1 MANIKHRMQST
12 LHGLFQKGRGMK
24 KKSDPTHQYIHS
36 RVTLQTYL
44 AEVDR
49 FSKWIKDQG
58 IKMRCSEQEAAKQVP
73 RYLRGLAQAGRSPST
88 IHTAAAALCKAL
100 PGTGLVMADLPHP
113 RRTHAPR
120 KGRAAAPSLRRR
132 SDADAQN
139 PKYRRL
145 VDFAKV
151 VGLRRDE
158 YRNLRGRDLTHI
170 DGHAYVIVERGK
182 GGKTQYQRIDDVDA
196 PLIESYFMGLEQ
208 DDPVF
213 SEEEMK
219 NKINLHRL
227 RREHA
232 QEMYRR
238 YLARLEAD
246 PTYQGQLLR
255 EIKEAFRRAGQDW
268 RRNPDMRRLAT
279 PYVCRGHVRESLDEA
294 GRAVAYDRLAL
305 MAVSVFHL
313 AHWRADVTVKN
324 YMQ

>member
-1 MANIKHRMQST
+1 MANIRHKMQST
-12 LHGLFQKGRGMK
+12 LHDLYRKGHGMK
-24 KKSDPTHQYIHS
+24 KMNDPPHQYIHS
-36 RVTLQTYL
+36 RITLQTYL
-44 AEVDR
+44 AEADR
-49 FSKWIKDQG
+49 FAAWLKEQG

-73 RYLRGLAQAGRSPST
+73 WYLRYLAQAGRSPST
-88 IHTAAAALCKAL
+88 IHTAAAALVKAL

-113 RRTHAPR
+113 RRTHAPK
-120 KGRAAAPSLRRR
+120 KGRAAAPSLRKR
-132 SDADAQN
+132 SDADELN

-145 VDFAKV
+145 LEFAKA

-158 YRNLRGRDLTHI
+158 YRNLRGRNLAHI
-170 DGHAYVIVERGK
+170 DGHTYVIVERGK
-182 GGKTQYQRIDDVDA
+182 GGKMQYQRIDDVDA
-196 PLIESYFMGLEQ
+196 PLIESYFAGLGP
-208 DDPVF
+208 DDPIF
-213 SEEEMK
+213 LEDEMK

-238 YLARLEAD
+238 YLARMEAD
-246 PTYQGQLLR
+246 PDYRGQLLR

-279 PYVCRGHVRESLDEA
+279 PYVCRGHVRRSLDGA
-294 GRAVAYDRLAL
+294 GRAVTYDRLAL

-313 AHWRADVTVKN
+313 AHWRAEVTVKN

>member
-1 MANIKHRMQST
+1 
-12 LHGLFQKGRGMK
+12 
-24 KKSDPTHQYIHS
+24 
-36 RVTLQTYL
+36 
-44 AEVDR
+44 
-49 FSKWIKDQG
+49 
-58 IKMRCSEQEAAKQVP
+58 
-73 RYLRGLAQAGRSPST
+73 
-88 IHTAAAALCKAL
+88 
-100 PGTGLVMADLPHP
+100 MADLPHP

-268 RRNPDMRRLAT
+268 RRNPDMRRLTT
-279 PYVCRGHVRESLDEA
+279 PYVCRGHVRESLDKA

>member
-1 MANIKHRMQST
+1 M
-12 LHGLFQKGRGMK
+12 
-24 KKSDPTHQYIHS
+24 
-36 RVTLQTYL
+36 
-44 AEVDR
+44 
-49 FSKWIKDQG
+49 
-58 IKMRCSEQEAAKQVP
+58 
-73 RYLRGLAQAGRSPST
+73 AGR
-88 IHTAAAALCKAL
+88 
-100 PGTGLVMADLPHP
+100 PHP
-113 RRTHAPR
+113 WRTDSLG
-120 KGRAAAPSLRRR
+120 KGRAVAASQRRR

-279 PYVCRGHVRESLDEA
+279 PYVCRGHARESLDEA

>member
-1 MANIKHRMQST
+1 M
-12 LHGLFQKGRGMK
+12 
-24 KKSDPTHQYIHS
+24 
-36 RVTLQTYL
+36 
-44 AEVDR
+44 
-49 FSKWIKDQG
+49 
-58 IKMRCSEQEAAKQVP
+58 P
-73 RYLRGLAQAGRSPST
+73 RYLQGLAQTGRSPST

-100 PGTGLVMADLPHP
+100 PGTGLAMADLPHP

-120 KGRAAAPSLRRR
+120 KGRAAAPSLRKR
-132 SDADAQN
+132 SDADQLN

-170 DGHAYVIVERGK
+170 DGHAYVIVEQGK
-182 GGKTQYQRIDDVDA
+182 GGKMQYQRIDDVDA
-196 PLIESYFMGLEQ
+196 PLVESYFVGLEP

-213 SEEEMK
+213 LHDEMK

-238 YLARLEAD
+238 YCSRLEAD
-246 PTYQGQLLR
+246 PDYRGQLLR

-279 PYVCRGHVRESLDEA
+279 PYVCRGCVRRSLDGA

-313 AHWRADVTVKN
+313 AHWRAEVTVKN

>member
-1 MANIKHRMQST
+1 MANIRHKMQST
-12 LHGLFQKGRGMK
+12 LHDLYRQGYGMK
-24 KKSDPTHQYIHS
+24 KKSDPTHQYVHS

-49 FSKWIKDQG
+49 FSKWLKDQG
-58 IKMRCSEQEAAKQVP
+58 IKMRCSEQEAAEQVP
-73 RYLRGLAQAGRSPST
+73 RYLQGMAQAGKSPST
-88 IHTAAAALCKAL
+88 IHTAAAALVKAL
-100 PGTGLVMADLPHP
+100 SRTGLVMADLPHP

-132 SDADAQN
+132 SDADESN
-139 PKYRRL
+139 PRYKRL
-145 VDFAKV
+145 IDFAQA

-158 YRNLRGRDLTHI
+158 YRNLRGRNLTHI
-170 DGHAYVIVERGK
+170 DGHTYVIVERGK
-182 GGKTQYQRIDDVDA
+182 GGKMQYQRIDDVDA
-196 PLIESYFMGLEQ
+196 PLVESYFAGLGP

-213 SEEEMK
+213 LPTEMK

-227 RREHA
+227 RRDHA
-232 QEMYRR
+232 QAMYRR
-238 YLARLEAD
+238 YLARMEDD
-246 PTYQGQLLR
+246 PAYQGQLLR

>member
-12 LHGLFQKGRGMK
+12 LHGLYQKGRGMK

-36 RVTLQTYL
+36 KITLQTYL
-44 AEVDR
+44 AEVER
-49 FSKWIKDQG
+49 YAKWLKDQG
-58 IKMRCSEQEAAKQVP
+58 IKMRCFEQEAAEQVP

-132 SDADAQN
+132 SNADAQN

-170 DGHAYVIVERGK
+170 DGHSYVIVEQGK
-182 GGKTQYQRIDDVDA
+182 GGKMQYQRIDDVDA
-196 PLIESYFMGLEQ
+196 PLVESYFAGLEP

-213 SEEEMK
+213 LPDEMK

-238 YLARLEAD
+238 YLSRLKAD
-246 PTYQGQLLR
+246 PAYQRQLLR

-268 RRNPDMRRLAT
+268 KRNPDMRRLAT

-313 AHWRADVTVKN
+313 AHWRCDVTVKN

>member
-12 LHGLFQKGRGMK
+12 LHDLYQLGRGQK
-24 KKSDPTHQYIHS
+24 KKDDPTHQYIHS
-36 RVTLQTYL
+36 KITLQTYL
-44 AEVDR
+44 AEVER
-49 FSKWIKDQG
+49 YARWLKDHG
-58 IKMRCSEQEAAKQVP
+58 IKMRCSEHEAAEQVP
-73 RYLRGLAQAGRSPST
+73 QYLLELVRAGRSPST

-100 PGTGLVMADLPHP
+100 PGTGLAMADLPHP

-120 KGRAAAPSLRRR
+120 KGRAAAPSLRKR
-132 SDADAQN
+132 SDADQLN

-170 DGHAYVIVERGK
+170 DGHAYVIVEQGK
-182 GGKTQYQRIDDVDA
+182 GGKMQYQRIDDVDA
-196 PLIESYFMGLEQ
+196 PLVESYFVGLEP

-213 SEEEMK
+213 LHDEMK

-238 YLARLEAD
+238 YLSRLEAD
-246 PTYQGQLLR
+246 PTYRGQLLN
-255 EIKEAFRRAGQDW
+255 EIKGAFQRAGQDW
-268 RRNPDMRRLAT
+268 RRSPDMQRLAT
-279 PYVCRGHVRESLDEA
+279 PYVCRGHVRRSLDGA
-294 GRAVAYDRLAL
+294 GRTVTYDRLAL
-305 MAVSVFHL
+305 MAASVFHL
-313 AHWRADVTVKN
+313 AHWRCDVTVKN

>member
-1 MANIKHRMQST
+1 MANIKHKMQST
-12 LHGLFQKGRGMK
+12 LHGLYQKGRGMK

-36 RVTLQTYL
+36 KITLQTYL
-44 AEVDR
+44 AEVER
-49 FSKWIKDQG
+49 YAKWLKDQG
-58 IKMRCSEQEAAKQVP
+58 IKMRCSEQEAAEQVP
-73 RYLRGLAQAGRSPST
+73 RYLQGLAQTGRSPST
-88 IHTAAAALCKAL
+88 IHTAATALCKAL
-100 PGTGLVMADLPHP
+100 PGTGLAMADLPHP

-120 KGRAAAPSLRRR
+120 KGRAAAPSLRKR
-132 SDADAQN
+132 SDADQLN

-170 DGHAYVIVERGK
+170 DGHAYVIVEQGK
-182 GGKTQYQRIDDVDA
+182 GGKMQYQRIDDVDA
-196 PLIESYFMGLEQ
+196 PLVESYFVGLEP

-213 SEEEMK
+213 LHDEMK

-238 YLARLEAD
+238 YCSRLEAD
-246 PTYQGQLLR
+246 PDYRGQLLR

-279 PYVCRGHVRESLDEA
+279 PYVCRGCVRRSLDGA

-313 AHWRADVTVKN
+313 AHWRAEVTVKN

>member
-1 MANIKHRMQST
+1 MANIKHKMQST
-12 LHGLFQKGRGMK
+12 LQGLYQKGRGMK

-36 RVTLQTYL
+36 KITLQTYL
-44 AEVDR
+44 AEVER
-49 FSKWIKDQG
+49 YAKWLKDQG
-58 IKMRCSEQEAAKQVP
+58 IKMRCSEQEAAEQVP
-73 RYLRGLAQAGRSPST
+73 RYLQGLAQTGRSPST

-100 PGTGLVMADLPHP
+100 PGTGLAMADLPHP

-120 KGRAAAPSLRRR
+120 KGRAAAPSLRKR
-132 SDADAQN
+132 SDADQLN

-170 DGHAYVIVERGK
+170 DGHAYVIVEQGK
-182 GGKTQYQRIDDVDA
+182 GGKMQYQRIDDVDA
-196 PLIESYFMGLEQ
+196 PLVESYFVGLEP

-213 SEEEMK
+213 LHDEMK

-238 YLARLEAD
+238 YCSRLEAD
-246 PTYQGQLLR
+246 PDYRGQLLR

-279 PYVCRGHVRESLDEA
+279 PYVCRGCVRRSLDGA

-313 AHWRADVTVKN
+313 AHWRAEVTVKN

>member
-24 KKSDPTHQYIHS
+24 KKSDPSHQYIHS
-36 RVTLQTYL
+36 KITLQTYL

-49 FSKWIKDQG
+49 YARWLKDQG
-58 IKMRCSEQEAAKQVP
+58 IKMRCSEQEAAEQVP

-145 VDFAKV
+145 VDFARA

-158 YRNLRGRDLTHI
+158 YRNLRGRDLAHI

-196 PLIESYFMGLEQ
+196 PLVESYFAGLGP

-213 SEEEMK
+213 LPTEMK

-246 PTYQGQLLR
+246 PAYQGQLLR

-268 RRNPDMRRLAT
+268 RRNPDMRRLTT
-279 PYVCRGHVRESLDEA
+279 PYVCRGHVRESLDKA

>member
-12 LHGLFQKGRGMK
+12 LHGLYQKGRGMK

-36 RVTLQTYL
+36 KITLQTYL
-44 AEVDR
+44 AEVER
-49 FSKWIKDQG
+49 YARWLKDQG
-58 IKMRCSEQEAAKQVP
+58 IKMRCSEQEAAEQVP
-73 RYLRGLAQAGRSPST
+73 RYLRGLAQAGKSPST

-145 VDFAKV
+145 VDFARA

-170 DGHAYVIVERGK
+170 DGHSYVIVEQGK
-182 GGKTQYQRIDDVDA
+182 GGKMQYQRIDDVDA
-196 PLIESYFMGLEQ
+196 PLVESYFVGLEP

-213 SEEEMK
+213 LPDEMK
-219 NKINLHRL
+219 NKINLHRF

-238 YLARLEAD
+238 YLSRLEAD
-246 PTYQGQLLR
+246 PAYQGQLLR

-268 RRNPDMRRLAT
+268 RRNPDMRRLTT
-279 PYVCRGHVRESLDEA
+279 PYICRGHVRESLDEA

-313 AHWRADVTVKN
+313 AHWRCDVTVKN

>member
-12 LHGLFQKGRGMK
+12 LHGLYQKGRGMK

-36 RVTLQTYL
+36 KITLQTYL
-44 AEVDR
+44 AEVER
-49 FSKWIKDQG
+49 YARWLKDQG
-58 IKMRCSEQEAAKQVP
+58 IKMRCSEQEAAEQVP
-73 RYLRGLAQAGRSPST
+73 RFLRGLAQAGRSPST
-88 IHTAAAALCKAL
+88 IHTAAEALCKAL
-100 PGTGLVMADLPHP
+100 PGTGLVMADLPHS

-145 VDFAKV
+145 VDFAKA

-213 SEEEMK
+213 SEDEMK

-232 QEMYRR
+232 QKMYRR

-313 AHWRADVTVKN
+313 AHWRCDVPVKN
-324 YMQ
+324 YLQ

>member
-1 MANIKHRMQST
+1 
-12 LHGLFQKGRGMK
+12 
-24 KKSDPTHQYIHS
+24 
-36 RVTLQTYL
+36 
-44 AEVDR
+44 
-49 FSKWIKDQG
+49 
-58 IKMRCSEQEAAKQVP
+58 
-73 RYLRGLAQAGRSPST
+73 
-88 IHTAAAALCKAL
+88 
-100 PGTGLVMADLPHP
+100 MADLPHP
-113 RRTHAPR
+113 RRTHAPQ
-120 KGRAAAPSLRRR
+120 KGRTAAPSLRRR

>member
-36 RVTLQTYL
+36 KITLQTYL
-44 AEVDR
+44 AEVER
-49 FSKWIKDQG
+49 YAKWLKDQG
-58 IKMRCSEQEAAKQVP
+58 IKMRCFEQEAAEQVP
-73 RYLRGLAQAGRSPST
+73 RYLRSLAQAGRSPST

-100 PGTGLVMADLPHP
+100 LGAGLVMADLPHP

-145 VDFAKV
+145 VDFARA

-170 DGHAYVIVERGK
+170 DGHSYVIVEQGK
-182 GGKTQYQRIDDVDA
+182 GGKMQYQRIDDVDA
-196 PLIESYFMGLEQ
+196 PLVESYFAGLEP

-213 SEEEMK
+213 LPDEMK

-238 YLARLEAD
+238 YLSRLKAD
-246 PTYQGQLLR
+246 PAYQRQLLR

-268 RRNPDMRRLAT
+268 KRNPDMRRLAT